1 MPDQL
6 EKPKNDNP
14 PSTSEH
20 PGRKVRLADLSLL
33 FVALLWGAGFI
44 AVQFAIT
51 SGMSTPLIL
60 ALRFAIGAAVVF
72 AFKFKTIM
80 RITKKELLVGLVAG
94 AILFFSFFM
103 QTLGQ
108 MQTGVSNSAFI
119 TAIYVVIVPFII
131 WIVKRKPPKLKM
143 FILVFTTLIGVLVL
157 TYSKGTALLSFSSGD
172 IYLLLCALGFAAHI
186 VYLGVAAKDYNPT
199 RITFIQLLTSAI
211 FGTILFFST
220 ENPAAISVDW
230 TIALPAIL
238 YVGIFSTAV
247 CYFLQTWAQTITT
260 PSKAAIIMSAESLFG
275 PLFAILIGFEVFK
288 INIVIGGFIILAS
301 VVLSEIEFKRRRKT
315 L

>member
-1 MPDQL
+1 M
-6 EKPKNDNP
+6 
-14 PSTSEH
+14 
-20 PGRKVRLADLSLL
+20 L

-51 SGMSTPLIL
+51 AGMSTPLIL
-60 ALRFAIGAAVVF
+60 SLRFAIGAAVVF
-72 AFKFKTIM
+72 VFKFKTI
-80 RITKKELLVGLVAG
+80 IKISKKELLVGTAAG

-131 WIVKRKPPKLKM
+131 WIVKRKPPRLKM
-143 FILVFTTLIGVLVL
+143 FVLVFTTLIGVLIL
-157 TYSKGTALLSFSSGD
+157 TYSRGAALFSFTSGD
-172 IYLLLCALGFAAHI
+172 IYLLLCAVGFAAHI
-186 VYLGVAAKDYNPT
+186 VFLGIAAKDYNPT
-199 RITFIQLLTSAI
+199 RITFVQLFTCAI
-211 FGTILFFST
+211 LGTILFFAT
-220 ENPAAISVDW
+220 ENPAALSVDW
-230 TIALPAIL
+230 GIGLPAIL
-238 YVGIFSTAV
+238 YVGVFSTAV

-275 PLFAILIGFEVFK
+275 PLFAILIGFEVFRV
-288 INIVIGGFIILAS
+288 NIVIGGFIILAS
-301 VVLSEIEFKRRRKT
+301 VVLSEIEFKRRGKK